1 MFGASLHVGWGT
13 SARTV
18 CNADT
23 VAEVKP
29 AAQAAGQ
36 PDAQPSLQPD
46 GHPQLRPTG
55 PRPGASPE
63 APARL
68 GPPPLVRAFKILS
81 IIAGNFLT
89 VAVQNFIIF
98 EYFRVSSFRM
108 HELRN
113 LGEFVRS
120 SLLLGRFSLIQLLK
134 TESSK

>member
-1 MFGASLHVGWGT
+1 MFGASLHVGRGA

-98 EYFRVSSFRM
+98 EYHLSECTSCETSASLYDPVYYSEDFR
-108 HELRN
+108 
-113 LGEFVRS
+113 
-120 SLLLGRFSLIQLLK
+120 
-134 TESSK
+134 